1 MFLLPYVLILM
12 LYLFFYSS
20 QFAEKRPEVCF
31 LEYYAIPNITI
42 CPQFLRIQKL
52 ASAAKKA
59 KLDHLNADPA
69 TAGNYRLYL
78 FCLLFL
84 DLIYFCLLGKDASST
99 SILPDNIVQSIRGLV
114 ANTTE
119 PSNAALQAHIAD
131 LEQELKNE
139 DFRLQYI
146 FSQRSTTSSLLAAA
160 KGQLEKMK

>member
-31 LEYYAIPNITI
+31 LEYYSIPNITI

-69 TAGNYRLYL
+69 TAGEYRSLF
-78 FCLLFL
+78 FCLFIFRF
-84 DLIYFCLLGKDASST
+84 LIYFCLRWQGCEFDF
-99 SILPDNIVQSIRGLV
+99 
-114 ANTTE
+114 
-119 PSNAALQAHIAD
+119 ALA
-131 LEQELKNE
+131 
-139 DFRLQYI
+139 
-146 FSQRSTTSSLLAAA
+146 
-160 KGQLEKMK
+160 